1 MEEYNSGAEQENNG
15 NFDPDLVIPDSVE
28 GDEADA
34 AKLKNDVA
42 TLNAQKKHWREKA
55 VDQATGKTYKELY
68 EAAQKVKPNQPAEQE
83 DVKKDIQWLKAVEEK
98 RQFGYQHG
106 LSPEEADQVFNYAQG
121 AGIKP
126 EKALEHPF
134 VKSGLES
141 LKATKRAQSAT
152 PRPSSRSPLVE
163 GKTFSELKPED
174 RKANWA
180 KIAEKYRK

>member
-1 MEEYNSGAEQENNG
+1 MDNENSGADQENS
-15 NFDPDLVIPDSVE
+15 FDPNLDIPSGVE
-28 GDEADA
+28 GDEADVET
-34 AKLKNDVA
+34 LKKNVA

-55 VDQATGKTYKELY
+55 VDPTTGKPYKELF
-68 EAAQKVKPNQPAEQE
+68 EAAQQAKNNQPAEGD

-141 LKATKRAQSAT
+141 LKATQRAQSAT

-163 GKTFSELKPED
+163 GKTFKDLKPEE
-174 RKANWA
+174 RKANWE
-180 KIAEKYRK
+180 KITKGYQK